1 MPWIQRE
8 FDFGEPPE
16 ERKAEKPKPALPHFD
31 APKNDN
37 ERLLKWQFAY
47 RTEGDADALAK
58 MYALGKKIALK
69 YINAKARGNRRVAE
83 MGAEEK
89 EEKAHNAVTYIV
101 ARYLTVGDFWIR
113 DSFTS
118 YLYLRVQHELFYR
131 RKVDGI
137 VRFVDMETLTGMN
150 SRTI

>member
-37 ERLLKWQFAY
+37 ERLLNWQFAY

-58 MYALGKKIALK
+58 MYALGKRIALK

-83 MGAEEK
+83 MGADEK

-118 YLYLRVQHELFYR
+118 YLYLRRRCSGCRKRTLGGRNERVLCELLSHSE
-131 RKVDGI
+131 D
-137 VRFVDMETLTGMN
+137 
-150 SRTI
+150 